1 LWYLLSDANASGH
14 VFNANGALSK
24 GRTMKRRPSIW
35 IAALLILLIGASA
48 CPSSAEAA
56 AMQTISPRQFKALLD
71 RYQGDPD
78 VVLLDVRTPKEF
90 ESGHIQGALL
100 LDYYSTDYVER
111 LKALDKAK
119 TYLIYCRSG
128 NRSGKSLAI
137 FEKLGFQRAYHMD
150 SGVIGWSREKYPLV
164 R

>member
-1 LWYLLSDANASGH
+1 
-14 VFNANGALSK
+14 
-24 GRTMKRRPSIW
+24 MKRRSSIW
-35 IAALLILLIGASA
+35 LTTVVMLLLGASVCVA
-48 CPSSAEAA
+48 SADKAA
-56 AMQTISPRQFKALLD
+56 IQSISPREFQALLD

-90 ESGHIQGALL
+90 QDGHIDGAIL
-100 LDYYSTDYVER
+100 LDYYSSDYVER
-111 LKALDKAK
+111 LKALDREK

-137 FEKLGFQRAYHMD
+137 FEKLGFRRAYHMD
-150 SGVIGWSREKYPLV
+150 TGVIGWSREKYPLV